1 MAAVLFLIYDPDR
14 DIIVAHSRVIF
25 LLLQFIQRYH
35 ITVVGVEI
43 TGGINGDVL
52 QPRMQCIIGLEQR
65 LYGILVSLVHTEIV
79 LAVFRIQRLE
89 YGGIVEHII

>member
-25 LLLQFIQRYH
+25 LLLQLVQRYH
-35 ITVVGVEI
+35 ITVVGMEI

-52 QPRMQCIIGLEQR
+52 QPRMQCVIGLEQR

-79 LAVFRIQRLE
+79 LAVFRIQCLE
-89 YGGIVEHII
+89 DGSIVEHII